1 MRKGKARRR
10 LKALLLFFPNLVR
23 LSGELMVDRRVPKT
37 ERALLAAAFLYAIT
51 PLDFLPDFIPF
62 LGQVD
67 DAYLIA
73 LTVLRL
79 LNKTDERVIREH
91 WHGGGDVVPLARA
104 LAKAAPVVLPDKVTR
119 VLSESIE
126 PGAAL
131 GKKLWRKI
139 KPSALAKQSAN
150 VS

>member
-1 MRKGKARRR
+1 MRKREATRR
-10 LKALLLFFPNLVR
+10 LKELLLFFPNLVR
-23 LSGELMVDRRVPKT
+23 LSGELMVDRRVPKA

-91 WHGGGDVVPLARA
+91 WHGSGDVVPLARA

-119 VLSESIE
+119 VLSEGIA
-126 PGAAL
+126 PGATL

-139 KPSALAKQSAN
+139 KRPALPEQGT
-150 VS
+150 